1 MPDRQQ
7 RRVDPGPGRDICLP
21 VPELVSFRTR
31 NRRPAGRGFI
41 LRQANRSDGAHHDS
55 SQALTLRNL
64 TSGLR
69 SGDSLAGISGWRAR
83 GPCLADS
90 RDSEHVADPTADPE
104 PPVNRSAG
112 VEALAVQWIA
122 LLKADENVHAGG
134 VYSREPA
141 GSDRSHGIQDQIDFC
156 PVTALLPIAQSKSV
170 SQS

>member
-55 SQALTLRNL
+55 SQAPTLRNL

-69 SGDSLAGISGWRAR
+69 SGDSGWNFRLACSWSLPAG
-83 GPCLADS
+83 S